1 MDGKT
6 FRGCLLVLLACPVL
20 AMAEPI
26 YSAMNDEGDIVGNT
40 VAGVGQMAGALTCE
54 EADAL
59 WTGYAFLYR
68 DGAFVDPGSP
78 GGWDSLPYEIK
89 DDQHILGK
97 ACRDG
102 DCLSVQPDPVSAV
115 PEPGSYALLT
125 AGLVLL
131 AGWRSSGRRES
142 LRFS

>member
-1 MDGKT
+1 MDGKI
-6 FRGCLLVLLACPVL
+6 FRGCLLVLLACPAL

-26 YSAMNDEGDIVGNT
+26 YSAMHGKGDIAGNP
-40 VAGVGQMAGALTCE
+40 VAGAGQMVGGVTCE
-54 EADAL
+54 EADTL

-68 DGAFVDPGSP
+68 DGAMGDPGSL
-78 GGWDSLPYEIK
+78 GGWASLPYEIK
-89 DDQHILGK
+89 DDRHILGK
-97 ACRDG
+97 ACPDG
-102 DCLSVQPDPVSAV
+102 DCLSVQPDPVSTV
-115 PEPGSYALLT
+115 PEPGSHALLT

>member
-1 MDGKT
+1 MDGKI

-26 YSAMNDEGDIVGNT
+26 YSAMHGDGDIVGS
-40 VAGVGQMAGALTCE
+40 LTCE
-54 EADAL
+54 EADTL
-59 WTGYAFLYR
+59 WTGHAFLYR
-68 DGAFVDPGSP
+68 DGAMVDPGSV
-78 GGWDSLPYEIK
+78 GGWDSLSYEIK

-97 ACRDG
+97 ACPDG
-102 DCLSVQPDPVSAV
+102 DCLSVQPEPVSAV

>member
-1 MDGKT
+1 MDGKI
-6 FRGCLLVLLACPVL
+6 FRGCLLLLLACPVL

-26 YSAMNDEGDIVGNT
+26 YSAMNGEGDIVGNT
-40 VAGVGQMAGALTCE
+40 GAGQMAGGLTCE

-68 DGAFVDPGSP
+68 DGTVVDPGSP

-97 ACRDG
+97 ACPDD